1 MQEND
6 DITLLVDGR
15 EAFPEILRCID
26 AAERSIVINM
36 FIWRA
41 DEIGKRMAEAVLRAA
56 DRGVKVGIS
65 VDRYAIVLERSEEC
79 THSFFH
85 EHPTLVEW
93 WKIGGI
99 KMSYPDLYMKHPPK
113 ATHRELQQKLL
124 SHKNVTVERDRFKA
138 DHSKFYIIDEKILI
152 LGGINIEDKENGA
165 DVSGRIYRDYM
176 VKLVGEAYVRAFR
189 AELWEGKTIP
199 SGVRFVVNTKPPL
212 PRRFMMMEHY
222 LSLIREAKRE
232 LQITMPYF
240 SPLRPFLSEIL
251 AAYRRG
257 VKVSILVPERANFEN
272 DSNRK
277 TVRYLLDKS
286 NGGIA
291 VYLSPRMVHAKMMYN
306 EKEISLGSS
315 NITKKAFRQLSELN
329 LAFPRDGS
337 SAAQRLIESDEE
349 NRRISRRVRNPKEIR
364 YRRFAAWL
372 ESLVV

>member
-15 EAFPEILRCID
+15 EAFPEILKCID

-56 DRGVKVGIS
+56 DRGVKVEIS
-65 VDRYAIVLERSEEC
+65 VDRYAIVLERSEES

-85 EHPTLVEW
+85 EHPSLVEW

-99 KMSYPDLYMKHPPK
+99 KLSYPDLCMKKPPK
-113 ATHRELQQKLL
+113 ATHHDLQQKLL
-124 SHKNVTVERDRFKA
+124 AHPNVTVERDRFKA
-138 DHSKFYIIDEKILI
+138 DHSKFYIIDEKTLI

-176 VKLVGEAYVRAFR
+176 VKLVGEKYVCSFR

-222 LSLIREAKRE
+222 LSLIREAESE

-277 TVRYLLDKS
+277 TVRYLLEKS

-329 LAFPRDGS
+329 LALPRNGS
-337 SAAQRLIESDEE
+337 FAVQRLLESDEE